1 MLNNMDL
8 NLWMWIKD
16 AELKEEK
23 KTQTDKYKKKN
34 NIKSNDKITKARKK
48 KYILEMTVRSEYQL
62 KSHNCYLVHTNATSK
77 ADNISRRSRFNISQ
91 DLKGF

>member
-23 KTQTDKYKKKN
+23 KTQT
-34 NIKSNDKITKARKK
+34 NIKK
-48 KYILEMTVRSEYQL
+48 KYIYKEQ
-62 KSHNCYLVHTNATSK
+62 
-77 ADNISRRSRFNISQ
+77 
-91 DLKGF
+91 